1 MITCITLI
9 MIRTLIYF
17 NSQGCFSLRTQRGR
31 TPADTTTSQLCQNK
45 FIIVIIVI
53 ITIIVIIIVTIITI
67 IIISRISAS
76 PPRQDIDTKTK
87 L

>member
-31 TPADTTTSQLCQNK
+31 TPADTTTSQPFQNK
-45 FIIVIIVI
+45 FIVISIMIIIIIIIIILVIII
-53 ITIIVIIIVTIITI
+53 IIVIIIDTIVM
-67 IIISRISAS
+67 ISVI
-76 PPRQDIDTKTK
+76 
-87 L
+87 